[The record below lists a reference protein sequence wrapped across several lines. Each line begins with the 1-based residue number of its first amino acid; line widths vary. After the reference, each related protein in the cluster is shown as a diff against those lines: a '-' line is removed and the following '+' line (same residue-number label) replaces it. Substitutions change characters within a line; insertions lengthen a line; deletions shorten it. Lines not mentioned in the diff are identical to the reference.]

1 MYENL
6 LILQNTILVK
16 AGCFC
21 REILF
26 LLQDLVWIYQ
36 NMKQSFLRCVGAL
49 AKHICEADFGT
60 LYKSSGGFMLLISEI
75 LICHWLFSI
84 WNRFIFFFFWNTV
97 KLSSVGYLNCF
108 ACFLMGLESVS
119 GVNAVK
125 PISVLGSWAPAGKGK
140 LFFPLTLWQ
149 KCLFSACS
157 KKSMLLSHLLLTLL
171 IPSGMHFL
179 LIDISVTQSYKIT
192 YSWTLPPE

>member
-6 LILQNTILVK
+6 LIPQNTILVK

-84 WNRFIFFFFWNTV
+84 WNRFFFFFFLKRCETV
-97 KLSSVGYLNCF
+97 FS
-108 ACFLMGLESVS
+108 GLF
-119 GVNAVK
+119 
-125 PISVLGSWAPAGKGK
+125 K
-140 LFFPLTLWQ
+140 LF
-149 KCLFSACS
+149 CLFPHGAWECQWSQCS
-157 KKSMLLSHLLLTLL
+157 QAYLCAWVLSTRWKRETIFSFDTVAKMSFLSLL
-171 IPSGMHFL
+171 
-179 LIDISVTQSYKIT
+179 
-192 YSWTLPPE
+192 